1 VIAAGRL
8 WRFAA
13 IALVAVGSI
22 VMSTLA
28 GCTSARDTL
37 GTNASPCFQAL
48 AVAEDAVNGKG
59 QFAGVHL
66 LSLVDVGAD
75 LRLRAELAA
84 RAASLV
90 HQICVVSYRGTFRVG
105 QVARPLGPPPAG
117 GIGHYAIVLVSK
129 PQNKLLGTVVR
140 RTQPLRFGHPV

>member
-1 VIAAGRL
+1 
-8 WRFAA
+8 
-13 IALVAVGSI
+13 
-22 VMSTLA
+22 
-28 GCTSARDTL
+28 
-37 GTNASPCFQAL
+37 
-48 AVAEDAVNGKG
+48 
-59 QFAGVHL
+59 
-66 LSLVDVGAD
+66 
-75 LRLRAELAA
+75 
-84 RAASLV
+84 LV